1 MHNVETMFS
10 AKETPWHRL
19 GTVTPDVLT
28 AEEAIATAGLDWTVS
43 KRDLLTFDNEY
54 NYTLKVPNYFSI
66 TRDTDNKVL
75 GVVGN
80 RYTPVQNYEAFNFLD
95 AVVDSDDAKY
105 ETAGSLNGG
114 TDVFILVNM
123 ASIFGNLTGG
133 DDIMPYMLLS
143 NNHSGRYSLKLTM
156 TPIRVVCQNTL
167 RLALSK
173 ANVQQQVSLRHTSSI
188 AGKEYN
194 VRNVL
199 QIAENY
205 FSAFAGEVDL
215 LIDSILTESAF
226 EELMFTMFPQP
237 KAENAKTNASLMR
250 MENKREKVVGDI
262 YKLWRNEKHT
272 GTAWGAINAINSY
285 ELWHKQT
292 TAKAPRAKLDKQ
304 AMDFIRG
311 KQTLTNNA
319 RKLLVNGF

>member
-28 AEEAIATAGLDWTVS
+28 AKEAIITAGLDWTVS
-43 KRDLLTFDNEY
+43 KRSLITFDSKLDY
-54 NYTLKVPNYFSI
+54 RLKVPNYYSI
-66 TRDTDNKVL
+66 ARDTDDKVL

-80 RYTPVQNYEAFNFLD
+80 RYTPVQNYEAFKFLD
-95 AVVDSDDAKY
+95 AIVDSDDAKY

-123 ASIFGNLTGG
+123 SSIFGNLT
-133 DDIMPYMLLS
+133 DSDTIMPYMLLS
-143 NNHSGRYSLKLTM
+143 NNHTGRYSLKLTM

-167 RLALSK
+167 RLALSSR
-173 ANVQQQVSLRHTSSI
+173 NIQQQVSLRHTSSI
-188 AGKEYN
+188 EGKEYN

-205 FSAFAGEVDL
+205 FTAFNSEVEQ
-215 LIDSILTESAF
+215 LIQQSVTDIQFAEIVDTLF
-226 EELMFTMFPQP
+226 P
-237 KAENAKTNASLMR
+237 KAEWKNAKSNASYTR
-250 MENKREKVVGDI
+250 MENTREQIVSDI
-262 YKLWRNEKHT
+262 SKNYYGEKHT
-272 GTAWGAINAINSY
+272 GTAWGVINAFNSY
-285 ELWHKQT
+285 ELWQKKT
-292 TAKAPRAKLDKQ
+292 KAKAKSAKLDKQ

-311 KQTLTNNA
+311 KQTLTN
-319 RKLLVNGF
+319 KVKSLVTNDA

>member
-19 GTVTPDVLT
+19 GTVTPEVLT
-28 AEEAIATAGLDWTVS
+28 AQEAIKTAGLDWTVS
-43 KRDLLTFDNEY
+43 KRELFTFDNQ
-54 NYTLKVPNYFSI
+54 NNLRKVPNYFSI
-66 TRDTDNKVL
+66 TRDTDSKQL

-123 ASIFGNLTGG
+123 ESIFGNLTGS

-167 RLALSK
+167 RLALQKSN
-173 ANVQQQVSLRHTSSI
+173 AQQQVSLRHTSSI

-205 FSAFAGEVDL
+205 FSQFSSEVDMF
-215 LIDSILTESAF
+215 IDSVLTESAF
-226 EELMFTMFPQP
+226 EELMLAMFPQP
-237 KAENAKTNASLMR
+237 KAENAKSTASLVR
-250 MENKREKVVGDI
+250 MENKREKIVGDI

-272 GTAWGAINAINSY
+272 GSVWGAINAINSY

-292 TAKAPRAKLDKQ
+292 KAKAQSAKLDKQ

-311 KQTLTNNA
+311 KQSLTNKA
-319 RKLLVNGF
+319 TSLLIHNV

>member
-28 AEEAIATAGLDWTVS
+28 AKEAITTAGLDWTVS
-43 KRDLLTFDNEY
+43 KRSLLTFDSKLD
-54 NYTLKVPNYFSI
+54 YTLKVPNYYSI
-66 TRDTDNKVL
+66 ARDTDDKVL

-80 RYTPVQNYEAFNFLD
+80 RYTPVQNYEAFKFLD
-95 AVVDSDDAKY
+95 AIVDSDDAKY

-123 ASIFGNLTGG
+123 SSIFGNLT
-133 DDIMPYMLLS
+133 DSDTIMPYMLLS
-143 NNHSGRYSLKLTM
+143 NNHTGRYSLKLTM

-167 RLALSK
+167 RLALSSR
-173 ANVQQQVSLRHTSSI
+173 NIQQQVSLRHTSSI
-188 AGKEYN
+188 EGKEYN

-205 FSAFAGEVDL
+205 FTAFNSEVEQ
-215 LIDSILTESAF
+215 LIQQSVTDIQFAEIVDTLF
-226 EELMFTMFPQP
+226 P
-237 KAENAKTNASLMR
+237 KAEWKNAKSNASYTR
-250 MENKREKVVGDI
+250 MENTREQIVSDI
-262 YKLWRNEKHT
+262 SKNYYGEKHT
-272 GTAWGAINAINSY
+272 GTAWGVINAFNSY
-285 ELWHKQT
+285 ELWQKKT
-292 TAKAPRAKLDKQ
+292 KAKAKSAKLDKQ

-311 KQTLTNNA
+311 KQTLTN
-319 RKLLVNGF
+319 KVKSLVTNDA